1 VNLVLT
7 SEQARIL
14 HEKVGQLAGAAVELG
29 RFGETDPDLAG
40 SCGVEVC
47 SLEARTIL
55 AGGYLQRIAG
65 SIASALQAGQSVN
78 LAAEDLEA
86 LSRLEGA
93 VALGASRIELK
104 RAALE
109 AEAGQEGISK
119 IGGLLGLA
127 TGAVGLYKSIF

>member
-1 VNLVLT
+1 MNLVLNP
-7 SEQARIL
+7 EQARNL
-14 HEKVGQLAGAAVELG
+14 YAKLGQLAGAAVELG

-47 SLEARTIL
+47 SLEARQIL
-55 AGGYLQRIAG
+55 SGGYLQRM
-65 SIASALQAGQSVN
+65 AGQLEQAIQTGRPANVS
-78 LAAEDLEA
+78 AEDIEA
-86 LSRLEGA
+86 VSRLEGA
-93 VALGASRIELK
+93 VALGASRIGMK